1 MKWNWVEKN
10 TFSVSQK
17 SLWKAC
23 SSDFRWP
30 TADRKER
37 KKISNLNWGAKVT
50 YLKKRKLG
58 FIKHVYIYTRIC
70 YVFFFYPTAVLFRR
84 EIFMCYPEYWVNLR
98 IFFLQ
103 WFFFCVFCLLISYS
117 SSTRKEKVRRLHLS
131 TLFWEVWYLI
141 GVLKKEPAEN
151 FISVSNKSVLK
162 CKRAFLIRDKWVRF
176 LWINQYGQ
184 VVAYPKRQIG
194 TNDGGFFV
202 TLYFIQFRLTFILRS
217 LSKDNFSAFL
227 CVTLL
232 ISLSFSLASAFFFQ
246 FEEWIKLF
254 KLRKC

>member
-70 YVFFFYPTAVLFRR
+70 YVFFF
-84 EIFMCYPEYWVNLR
+84 
-98 IFFLQ
+98 
-103 WFFFCVFCLLISYS
+103 
-117 SSTRKEKVRRLHLS
+117 
-131 TLFWEVWYLI
+131 
-141 GVLKKEPAEN
+141 
-151 FISVSNKSVLK
+151 
-162 CKRAFLIRDKWVRF
+162 
-176 LWINQYGQ
+176 
-184 VVAYPKRQIG
+184 
-194 TNDGGFFV
+194 
-202 TLYFIQFRLTFILRS
+202 ILRQCCFDV
-217 LSKDNFSAFL
+217 KFL
-227 CVTLL
+227 CVIPNIGW
-232 ISLSFSLASAFFFQ
+232 ISEFFFSSDFSFVFSVYWFRIRVQ
-246 FEEWIKLF
+246 QEK
-254 KLRKC
+254 KKCDDYICLHFFGRCDIWLECWKRNLQRISSVFRINPC

>member
-70 YVFFFYPTAVLFRR
+70 YVFFLSYGSAVLTWNFYVLSRILGESQNFFSPVIFLLCFLSIDFVFEFNKKRKSATITFVYTFLGGVIFDWSVEKGTCR
-84 EIFMCYPEYWVNLR
+84 EFHQC
-98 IFFLQ
+98 
-103 WFFFCVFCLLISYS
+103 
-117 SSTRKEKVRRLHLS
+117 
-131 TLFWEVWYLI
+131 
-141 GVLKKEPAEN
+141 
-151 FISVSNKSVLK
+151 
-162 CKRAFLIRDKWVRF
+162 
-176 LWINQYGQ
+176 
-184 VVAYPKRQIG
+184 
-194 TNDGGFFV
+194 
-202 TLYFIQFRLTFILRS
+202 
-217 LSKDNFSAFL
+217 
-227 CVTLL
+227 
-232 ISLSFSLASAFFFQ
+232 
-246 FEEWIKLF
+246 FE
-254 KLRKC
+254 